1 MPSEAEL
8 LTQCMRRPSEAAR
21 RLVYADWLEER
32 GDTRAQ
38 FLRAQAA
45 VRAVEPDHPHRFELE
60 AQLSV
65 ARIGLE
71 HDWLIKVEP
80 ERAHLLTSEV
90 AHCTCLTQSRHHNLR
105 LHDEPQDTECVP
117 WRKLLDAIEHA
128 ARTQPEEF
136 APLRSLSA
144 EERRWI
150 VTLPPSI
157 GRLKS
162 LKRLILYGSA
172 LVRLPPEVGELT
184 ALQEFVPYT
193 SHRLH
198 WFPYELTRCGFT
210 RSTVSTRV
218 LYGNHKS
225 KPMFPRLAP
234 RERAPVR
241 RPCSVCRAP
250 YDDTGT
256 HRRWISL
263 RVGTDVLPL
272 LVNACGDACLAALPT
287 PPHGYVPHAH
297 EGGLGLQH
305 PAMLIAPPAPT
316 PSGEFPSAG

>member
-8 LTQCMRRPSEAAR
+8 LSQCMRRPSEAAR

-45 VRAVEPDHPHRFELE
+45 VRGVEPDHPQRFELE

-65 ARIGLE
+65 ARIGLDHE
-71 HDWLIKVEP
+71 WLIKVEP
-80 ERAHLLTSEV
+80 ERAHLLTSEL
-90 AHCTCLTQSRHHNLR
+90 AHCKCLTQSRHHSLH

-117 WRKLLDAIEHA
+117 WRKLLDAIDRA
-128 ARTQPEEF
+128 ASEQVEEF

-162 LKRLILYGSA
+162 VKRLILYGSE
-172 LVRLPPEVGELT
+172 LVRLPPEIGELT
-184 ALQEFVPYT
+184 SLQEFVPYT
-193 SHRLH
+193 SYRLH
-198 WFPYELTRCGFT
+198 WFPYELTRCGYA
-210 RSTVSTRV
+210 RSTVSTRA
-218 LYGNHKS
+218 LYGNFKS
-225 KPMFPRLAP
+225 RAMFPQLAP
-234 RERAPVR
+234 VDRIAVR
-241 RPCSVCRAP
+241 RACSICHANFEDVGR
-250 YDDTGT
+250 G
-256 HRRWISL
+256 RKWISL

-272 LVNACGDACLAALPT
+272 LVHACSDACLATLPV
-287 PPHGYVPHAH
+287 PPQGYVHHAH
-297 EGGLGLQH
+297 SGGLGLVQ
-305 PAMLIAPPAPT
+305 
-316 PSGEFPSAG
+316 PSVR